1 MSAESSGPGGI
12 PADGPAGDPHRDV
25 TSPSTPTSPVRDN
38 RLEGAYGRLLL
49 AYPRHWRAEHEAA
62 LLATLL
68 DAAEADGRGR
78 PTLAEAADLVGNGL
92 ATRARPVI
100 GWIPARARLAV
111 ATVALAAGGVLS
123 AVMLTVAE
131 QGPGPV
137 WPFAPPDQPLSG
149 ARAPVG
155 LGPLETDGLVV
166 YLPWLVAFGA
176 AALGLR
182 RVARIAAV
190 AVLPATAA
198 VLTLSSVSRVQ
209 RPPLALLATLCLL
222 ALVVAVVW
230 TAPAAP
236 GRAEYRRP
244 LAVTTLLITGWIPVV
259 VLFYRVARLA
269 GDLPTRQMV
278 TGGYFHVY
286 SLYYDLS
293 ESLPSAFLVAGLA
306 MVVLSVF
313 RPGWLAAFSVTGV
326 AVSPLGFSRIRAYDD
341 AAADHA
347 LMLGLFVFILVLLGV
362 FDLQR
367 AARRQAHHTT
377 STAAD

>member
-1 MSAESSGPGGI
+1 MSAEASGHDSA
-12 PADGPAGDPHRDV
+12 PADDAGNPHRTV
-25 TSPSTPTSPVRDN
+25 ARPSTPASPAAGS
-38 RLEGAYGRLLL
+38 RLAAAYGRLLL

-62 LLATLL
+62 LMATLL
-68 DAAEADGRGR
+68 DAAEAVGRGR

-100 GWIPARARLAV
+100 GWIPARARLAI

-137 WPFAPPDQPLSG
+137 WPFASPDQPLWG
-149 ARAPVG
+149 GPAPVG

-176 AALGLR
+176 AALGKR
-182 RVARIAAV
+182 RVARAAAV
-190 AVLPATAA
+190 TVLPATAA
-198 VLTLSSVSRVQ
+198 VLTLSSVSRLQ

-222 ALVVAVVW
+222 ALIVTVVW
-230 TAPAAP
+230 TAPTAP

-244 LAVTTLLITGWIPVV
+244 LAVTTLLITGWVPAVA
-259 VLFYRVARLA
+259 LFYRVARFS
-269 GDLPTRQMV
+269 GDLPTRLIV
-278 TGGYFHVY
+278 RGGYFEVY

-306 MVVLSVF
+306 MAVLSVF
-313 RPGWLAAFSVTGV
+313 RPGWLAAFSVTGA
-326 AVSPLGFSRIRAYDD
+326 AVSPLGFSRIRAYDY

-367 AARRQAHHTT
+367 AARRQAHHTA
-377 STAAD
+377 SPAAD